1 MHYTWF
7 WSKICFSK
15 ERQKMTIV
23 TCHGSKITTQIPSLL
38 ALPDSTEVLCK
49 YIGEELEIRS

>member
-1 MHYTWF
+1 
-7 WSKICFSK
+7 
-15 ERQKMTIV
+15 MTIV